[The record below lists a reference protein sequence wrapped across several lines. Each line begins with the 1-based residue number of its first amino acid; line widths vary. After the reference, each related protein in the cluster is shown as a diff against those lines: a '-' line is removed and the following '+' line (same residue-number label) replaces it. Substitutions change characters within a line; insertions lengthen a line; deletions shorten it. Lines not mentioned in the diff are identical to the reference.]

1 MPPPQSQES
10 QHDLPQLMSQE
21 EEPFDIEIVVP
32 ESLEYQDAPTEE
44 HEQQQVNDD
53 DNEDDD
59 DEEYSPLSDSEGE
72 KLYHDAKEFESFGIE
87 ALIPTGRLQ
96 ALLVHLGIT
105 TAPKYQIKGVPCPG
119 WVEF

>member
-1 MPPPQSQES
+1 
-10 QHDLPQLMSQE
+10 MSQE